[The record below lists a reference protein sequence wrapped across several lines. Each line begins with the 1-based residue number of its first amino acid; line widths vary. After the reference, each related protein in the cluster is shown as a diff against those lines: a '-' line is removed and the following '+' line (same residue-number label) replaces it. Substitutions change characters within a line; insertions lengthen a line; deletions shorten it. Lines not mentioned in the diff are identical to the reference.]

1 MKVKRLFAKIIA
13 AVVIVALVFTL
24 LPDDMTGTMQVE
36 ASTNDPI
43 VVVLDP
49 GHGGSDNGACN
60 ATLKTNEKNS
70 NWEMT
75 LACKA
80 YLENYE
86 NVKVILTRENRDE
99 YSSLSAR
106 VQVAEVNEAD
116 LFVSLHSN
124 STSYDVSGVNG
135 CEVYRSVVE
144 PFASNTNQLAADICA
159 NLSALGLTNRGVK
172 TRKSTILP
180 DDDYYTVIA
189 DCIMSGIPS
198 LIVEHAFVNN
208 RFDASFLNSPAKLK
222 AMGEADAKAIAK
234 YFNLKWKGT
243 GDSGYPNLEV
253 TPFMEDYGWIATAPN
268 GMAAGF
274 ITYRNKDHRDKQ
286 MQAFKI
292 DLNNEGVSGDIVYQA
307 YNASTGWQEQVS
319 GGNVA
324 GSISSNKMLEAIKI
338 NLTGDM
344 ASKYDV
350 YYRVL
355 TGQTGWLGW
364 ASNGNPAGKV
374 GFGSEIKA
382 MQVRLIAKGGT
393 PPTSNLSPY
402 LEVAKAPNTAK
413 VAYITHVQS
422 YGWEVAEAYD
432 GLTSGTSGQS
442 KRLEGIV
449 IRNNTGVPGD
459 IEYQVHCQSYGWMDW
474 VSDGEMAGTSGEAKR
489 LEAIRIK
496 LSGELAEK
504 YDVYYRVHAQ
514 SYGWLDWAKNGN
526 AAGTSG
532 YGKRLEAIEIVL
544 VDKGGSAPG
553 ATTRPYVSSLVTYQ
567 THVQTYGWQST
578 VSDGSTSG
586 TSGKSKRL
594 EGIKISNTSG
604 VKGSIRY
611 KVHCQT
617 YGWMDWVA
625 DGALAGTTGES
636 KRLEGICIELTGEL
650 AEKYDVY
657 YRVHCQTYGWL
668 DWAKNGE
675 QAGSEGL
682 AKRLE
687 AIQIVFVPKDGTA
700 PGSTKKPY
708 INGNAQLDNSS
719 EATNNEP
726 VVTETTEN
734 STTNSLETSTVILV
748 EPDDN
753 ILNTNAVA
761 TPIDATEVIE

>member
-1 MKVKRLFAKIIA
+1 MRLIA
-13 AVVIVALVFTL
+13 TIVAVIMCVTL
-24 LPDDMTGTMQVE
+24 LPAETMGTIVSH
-36 ASTNDPI
+36 ASAADPI

-49 GHGGSDNGACN
+49 GHGGSDSGACN
-60 ATLKTNEKNS
+60 ATLGTNEKNS
-70 NWEMT
+70 NWEIA

-86 NVKVILTRENRDE
+86 NVKVIMTRSNRDE
-99 YSSLSAR
+99 YSSLSSR
-106 VQVAEVNEAD
+106 VKVAESNEAD
-116 LFVSLHSN
+116 LFVSLHNN
-124 STSYDVSGVNG
+124 STSYEISGANG

-172 TRKSTILP
+172 TKKSTYLP

-189 DCIMSGIPS
+189 DCVMSGIPS

-208 RFDASFLNSPAKLK
+208 KFDAEFLNSPSKLK

-234 YFNLKWKGT
+234 YFSLKWKDSGS
-243 GDSGYPNLEV
+243 SGYPTIEV
-253 TPFMEDYGWIATAPN
+253 TPFMEEYGWLATSPN

-274 ITYRNKDHRDKQ
+274 VTYRNNDHRDREL
-286 MQAFKI
+286 QAFKI
-292 DLNNEGVSGDIVYQA
+292 DLNNDGVSGDISYQA
-307 YNASTGWQEQVS
+307 YNTGTGWQEKVS
-319 GGNVA
+319 NGDIA
-324 GSISSNKMLEAIKI
+324 GSTTANRIIEAIKVE
-338 NLTGDM
+338 LSGDI

-364 ASNGNPAGKV
+364 AKNGDPAGKV
-374 GFGSEIKA
+374 GFGCEIKA
-382 MQVRLIAKGGT
+382 IQVRLISKGAT
-393 PPTSNLSPY
+393 PPSSNMSPY
-402 LEVAKAPNTAK
+402 IEIAKAPDTAK

-449 IRNNTGVPGD
+449 IRNNTGIPGS
-459 IEYQVHCQSYGWMDW
+459 IEYQVHCQNYGWMDW
-474 VSDGEMAGTSGEAKR
+474 ESDGQMAGTSGESKR

-496 LSGELAEK
+496 LSGEVSDK

-514 SYGWLDWAKNGN
+514 NYGWLDWAKNGE
-526 AAGTSG
+526 AAGTAGFS
-532 YGKRLEAIEIVL
+532 KRLEAIEIVF
-544 VDKGGSAPG
+544 VEKGGEAPG
-553 ATTRPYVSSLVTYQ
+553 STTRPYVTKSVAYQ
-567 THVQTYGWQST
+567 THVQTYGWQSN
-578 VSDGSTSG
+578 VYDGETSG
-586 TSGKSKRL
+586 TSGQSKRL
-594 EGIKISNTSG
+594 EGIKITNATDVS
-604 VKGSIRY
+604 GSIRY

-617 YGWMDWVA
+617 YGWMDWVY

-682 AKRLE
+682 SRRLE
-687 AIQIVFVPKDGTA
+687 AIQIMYVPKGGDA
-700 PGSTKKPY
+700 PGSTAMPY
-708 INGNAQLDNSS
+708 INGNLTEVTSDDTS
-719 EATNNEP
+719 EAT
-726 VVTETTEN
+726 TETPEATATDASIEAKMA
-734 STTNSLETSTVILV
+734 
-748 EPDDN
+748 DD
-753 ILNTNAVA
+753 T
-761 TPIDATEVIE
+761 DSE